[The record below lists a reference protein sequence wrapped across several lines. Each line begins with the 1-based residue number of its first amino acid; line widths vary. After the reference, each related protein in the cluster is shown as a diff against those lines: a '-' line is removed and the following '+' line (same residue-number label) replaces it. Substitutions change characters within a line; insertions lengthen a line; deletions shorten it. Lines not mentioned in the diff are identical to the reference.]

1 MHLPRIVLFALI
13 LFPAAVHA
21 APEEYTLGKAVETAL
36 ERNFN
41 VAAAQAAHQAAVSG
55 TNASRS
61 AFGPVFKTSY
71 GLERRQHDLSPL
83 GQSQDKELYAWS
95 ISLTQNVFSG
105 FADLSAFQRA
115 ALAEESAEAGIAKA
129 RIDLTN
135 LVQEHFFAYLRAKQD
150 VISARDALARLRSQL
165 ASSKAFYNVG
175 VSPRLDVLQAEVDV
189 STAESALLV
198 AENTLETEKVR
209 LNTLLVLPR
218 EADVEYIGD
227 FVFTPFTL
235 PMDTCLERAYSA
247 RPDLIIAEKAVA
259 VAGQDTRIIQSAF
272 YPHINA
278 QAMWST
284 SGDDW
289 AVSGSATRPARFS
302 EWNIGLSAEWTFFEW
317 GRTWFQ
323 VQQARHTQAKIRA
336 EADNLRQE
344 IIFSVRERLLA
355 LREASLRIQVAK
367 KAVEQA
373 AEAYRMADARYR
385 SHVGTM
391 TDVLD
396 AQAKLSY
403 AEASLAGAQSD
414 YSIALSRIFAAMGL
428 INPNLEAM

>member
-1 MHLPRIVLFALI
+1 MNAPRLALFALL
-13 LFPAAVHA
+13 LFPASAMA
-21 APEEYTLGKAVETAL
+21 ASEEYILGRAVETAL
-36 ERNFN
+36 ERNFS
-41 VAAAQAAHQAAVSG
+41 VAAARAEHQAAASA

-61 AFGPVFKTSY
+61 AFGPVFKTGY
-71 GLERRQHDLSPL
+71 GLERRQHDRSPL
-83 GQSQDKELYAWS
+83 GQSQDRELYAWS
-95 ISLTQNVFSG
+95 ISLTQNVFAG

-129 RIDLTN
+129 RVDLAN
-135 LVQEHFFAYLRAKQD
+135 MVQEHFFTYLRAKQD
-150 VISARDALARLRSQL
+150 VISARDSRDRLLSQL
-165 ASSKAFYNVG
+165 ASSKAFYQVG

-198 AENTLETEKVR
+198 AENALETERVR
-209 LNTLLVLPR
+209 LNTLLVLPKD
-218 EADVEYIGD
+218 ADVEYTGD

-235 PMDTCLERAYSA
+235 SMDACLDRAYRS
-247 RPDLIIAEKAVA
+247 RPDLLIAEKAVEI
-259 VAGQDTRIIQSAF
+259 AGKDIRIAQSAF
-272 YPHINA
+272 YPQISA

-289 AVSGSATRPARFS
+289 SAAGSYTRPVRFS

-336 EADNLRQE
+336 DADNLRQE
-344 IIFSVRERLLA
+344 IIFSIQERLLA
-355 LREASLRIQVAK
+355 LREAAQRIQVAK

-403 AEASLAGAQSD
+403 AEAALAGAQAD
-414 YSIALSRIFAAMGL
+414 YSIALSRICAAMGL
-428 INPNLEAM
+428 INPRLEAL

>member
-1 MHLPRIVLFALI
+1 MSPPSIALAVLL
-13 LFPAAVHA
+13 LFPAAA
-21 APEEYTLGKAVETAL
+21 LALPGEYTLGEAVQTAL
-36 ERNFN
+36 ERNFS
-41 VAAAQAAHQAAVSG
+41 VAAAQAGHQAAASE
-55 TNASRS
+55 TSASRS

-71 GLERRQHDLSPL
+71 GMERRQYDRSPL

-95 ISLTQNVFSG
+95 ISLTQNIFSG

-129 RIDLTN
+129 RIDLVN
-135 LVQEHFFAYLRAKQD
+135 MVQEHFFAYLRAKQD
-150 VISARDALARLRSQL
+150 VISARDARERLLSQL

-218 EADVEYIGD
+218 DADVEYVGD
-227 FVFTPFTL
+227 FVFTPFPL
-235 PMDTCLERAYSA
+235 SMDTCLERAYRS
-247 RPDLIIAEKAVA
+247 RPDLLIAEKAVEI
-259 VAGQDTRIIQSAF
+259 AGKDARIIQSAF
-272 YPHINA
+272 YPQINA

-289 AVSGSATRPARFS
+289 SASGSSLRPVRFS
-302 EWNIGLSAEWTFFEW
+302 EWNIGLYAEWTFFEW

-323 VQQARHTQAKIRA
+323 VQQARHNQAKIRA

-344 IIFSVRERLLA
+344 IIFSVQERLLA
-355 LREASLRIQVAK
+355 LREAALRIQVAK

-385 SHVGTM
+385 SHAGTM

-403 AEASLAGAQSD
+403 AEASLAGAQAD
-414 YSIALSRIFAAMGL
+414 YSIALSRICAAMGL